1 MLTLLSTLVR
11 GTAARAVEDLH
22 DQHAFLILE
31 QQLRD
36 AAAALDDS
44 RRTLARAIAQEA
56 ADARAQGA
64 LAGRLVE
71 LETRAVAA
79 LAGGREDLAAEA
91 AEAIAEMEED
101 ARALEATRAACSA
114 EVAALR
120 RAVRQGSR
128 QIAELERG
136 QRMARAAEA
145 VRRLR
150 ARRGQGAGSP
160 AALAEAQATL
170 RRLREAQAAEA
181 ASDEALAI
189 IEAAAPD
196 SLCERLE
203 EAGFGPRTRPSAGSV
218 MERLRAQAQ
227 AQETATRATEAE
239 ARAAAA

>member
-1 MLTLLSTLVR
+1 MLNLLSTLVR
-11 GTAARAVEDLH
+11 GAAARAAEDLH

-44 RRTLARAIAQEA
+44 RRTLALAIAQEA
-56 ADARAQGA
+56 ADAKRQAA
-64 LAGRLVE
+64 LAERIAA
-71 LETRAVAA
+71 LEASAVAA
-79 LAGGREDLAAEA
+79 LSGGREDLASEA
-91 AEAIAEMEED
+91 AEALAEMEQE
-101 ARALEATRAACSA
+101 AKALETTRAAYAA

-120 RAVRQGSR
+120 RAVRKGTHLF
-128 QIAELERG
+128 AELERG
-136 QRMARAAEA
+136 QRIARASEA

-150 ARRGQGAGSP
+150 ARRGQGGGSP

-181 ASDEALAI
+181 ASDEALTI
-189 IEAAAPD
+189 IEAAAPE

-218 MERLRAQAQ
+218 MERLRAKARSQAP
-227 AQETATRATEAE
+227 TG
-239 ARAAAA
+239 AA